1 VFISAVLKI
10 TDIIPAI
17 SAVSVHFRAKKKDG
31 SPETCRLQKEK
42 NSLKKLFDSFLF
54 SST

>member
-1 VFISAVLKI
+1 VFVSLVLKI
-10 TDIIPAI
+10 TDMIPAI
-17 SAVSVHFRAKKKDG
+17 FSRFSVHFRAKKDG